1 VTIARFDDLADA
13 LRERDPAWMPPA
25 VAAAF
30 GSPAGLELLV
40 VPLQAAAETLG
51 AVLILFDERSVL
63 SEAGAQLLRVAS
75 GTIALALV
83 RERVAGELQ
92 DPGR

>member
-1 VTIARFDDLADA
+1 M
-13 LRERDPAWMPPA
+13 PAA

-30 GSPAGLELLV
+30 GAPAGLELLL
-40 VPLQAAAETLG
+40 VPLQAAGESLG
-51 AVLILFDERSVL
+51 AILMVFDEQSAL
-63 SEAGAQLLRVAS
+63 TEAGERLLRVAA